1 MKEEERVERGGERNE
16 VRGGGGRRDKE
27 RKEKRSKID

>member
-16 VRGGGGRRDKE
+16 VGGVEEGIKKGKKKE
-27 RKEKRSKID
+27 AR